1 MLINAPAKRFQRREG
16 KARPV
21 RALLLVSAQYT
32 PESGPTPAY
41 VTLTFDRPVDAS
53 GADSGTVYIEDGAP
67 VETRYRGD
75 GAAVAVSANVVRVN
89 LLAEGSFAG
98 EGTTM
103 TVLPANGIRAE
114 DDGGTWAGV
123 VDLALPYPP
132 PTGPVLVSATWET
145 DAFVLLTFD
154 RDVELSESADPSQ
167 LRVDDQSGTGWA
179 FIGTEST
186 LAGPQQVHVEIT
198 HSGSAVGTGVKLTAG
213 EGFGVVAADGDAP
226 WVGVSDLEL
235 PFP

>member
-1 MLINAPAKRFQRREG
+1 MLTPAPPLRFQKRPPKPQRR
-16 KARPV
+16 R
-21 RALLLVSAQYT
+21 LLRLISAQYT
-32 PESGPTPAY
+32 PESGPTPAS
-41 VTLTFDRPVDAS
+41 VTLTFDRPVDPS
-53 GADSGTVYIEDGAP
+53 GADSGTIYVLDGAP

-75 GAAVAVSANVVRVN
+75 GPAVAVSDVAVRVN

-123 VDLALPYPP
+123 VDLALPYPTP
-132 PTGPVLVSATWET
+132 VGPVLIAATWET
-145 DAFVLLTFD
+145 DSFVLLTFN

-179 FIGTEST
+179 FVGTEST

-198 HSGSAVGTGVKLTAG
+198 HSGSAVGTGVKLTVG
-213 EGFGVVAADGDAP
+213 EGFGVLAAEGGAA
-226 WVGVSDLEL
+226 WAGVSDLAL